1 MPDPTRRT
9 VVCGLLAG
17 LVAPVTLAACSSE
30 TPPAGA
36 PSGGGSPSGS
46 GSPGSAGAGGTALA
60 KLADVPV
67 GGGAIVTGPSGKILL
82 VRPSE
87 NEVKGLDPVC
97 PHAGVTVDK
106 PAGGTITCSGH
117 GSVFDAATGAMKKGP
132 ATTGLTPI
140 AVKISGDSVVTA

>member
-17 LVAPVTLAACSSE
+17 LVAPVSLAACSSG
-30 TPPAGA
+30 TPAAGSPPAGSA
-36 PSGGGSPSGS
+36 GNTPAGGGSS
-46 GSPGSAGAGGTALA
+46 GTALA

-67 GGGAIVTGPSGKILL
+67 GSGAIVTGPSGKVLL

-97 PHAGVTVDK
+97 PHAGVTVAK
-106 PAGGTITCSGH
+106 PEGGTITCPGH
-117 GSVFDAATGAMKKGP
+117 GSVFDAKTGAMKKGP
-132 ATTGLTPI
+132 ATSGLTPI
-140 AVKISGDSVVTA
+140 PVKISGDSIVTA

>member
-17 LVAPVTLAACSSE
+17 LVAPVSLAACSSK
-30 TPPAGA
+30 TPAANPPG
-36 PSGGGSPSGS
+36 SGGTP
-46 GSPGSAGAGGTALA
+46 LA

-67 GGGAIVTGPSGKILL
+67 GSGAIVDGPSGKVLI

-87 NEVKGLDPVC
+87 NEVNGLDPVC
-97 PHAGVTVDK
+97 PHAGVIVSQ
-106 PAGGTITCSGH
+106 PAGGTITCPGH
-117 GSVFDAATGAMKKGP
+117 GSVFDAATGDMKKGP

-140 AVKISGDSVVTA
+140 PVKISGDSVVTA

>member
-17 LVAPVTLAACSSE
+17 LVAPVSLAACSSE
-30 TPPAGA
+30 KPAG
-36 PSGGGSPSGS
+36 GSSGS
-46 GSPGSAGAGGTALA
+46 GGTPLA

-67 GGGAIVTGPSGKILL
+67 GSGAIVDGPSGKVLI

-97 PHAGVTVDK
+97 PHAGVTVSK
-106 PAGGTITCSGH
+106 PAGGTITCPGH
-117 GSVFDAATGAMKKGP
+117 GSVFDAATGDRKKGP

-140 AVKISGDSVVTA
+140 PVKISGDSVVTA

>member
-1 MPDPTRRT
+1 LPDPTRRT
-9 VVCGLLAG
+9 VMCGLLAG
-17 LVAPVTLAACSSE
+17 LVAPVSLAACSSE
-30 TPPAGA
+30 TPAA
-36 PSGGGSPSGS
+36 GSPGAS
-46 GSPGSAGAGGTALA
+46 GSPGTGSAGAGSGPALA

-67 GGGAIVTGPSGKILL
+67 GGGAIVTGPSGKVLL

-97 PHAGVTVDK
+97 PHAGATVGK
-106 PAGGTITCSGH
+106 PEGGTITCPAH

-132 ATTGLTPI
+132 ATSGLTPI

>member
-1 MPDPTRRT
+1 LPDPTRRT

-17 LVAPVTLAACSSE
+17 LVAPVSLAACSSE
-30 TPPAGA
+30 TPAATPPAGGSSG
-36 PSGGGSPSGS
+36 SGGG
-46 GSPGSAGAGGTALA
+46 GGTPLA

-67 GGGAIVTGPSGKILL
+67 GSGAIVDGPSGKVLI

-97 PHAGVTVDK
+97 PHAGTTVGK
-106 PAGGTITCSGH
+106 PEGGTITCPAH

-132 ATTGLTPI
+132 ATSGLTPI

>member
-1 MPDPTRRT
+1 LPDPTRRT

-17 LVAPVTLAACSSE
+17 LVAPVSLAACSSE
-30 TPPAGA
+30 TPAANPPAG
-36 PSGGGSPSGS
+36 GSSGS
-46 GSPGSAGAGGTALA
+46 GGTPLA

-67 GGGAIVTGPSGKILL
+67 GSGAIVDGPSGKVMI

-97 PHAGVTVDK
+97 PHAGVTVSQ
-106 PAGGTITCSGH
+106 PAGGTITCPGH
-117 GSVFDAATGAMKKGP
+117 GSVFDAATGDMKKGP

-140 AVKISGDSVVTA
+140 PVKISGDSVVTA